1 MASVVKVVVHLFVA
15 VTLSLT
21 LYACDHSHTLQQ
33 NSAQDQNNPQGLSQ
47 LDQKLRTL
55 IEDQQLSGTPSARV
69 QPTDVNAPLSQLGMK
84 LFFSQTNNPKSENLA
99 CVHCHHPLK
108 GGGDEL
114 SMPLIELPIM
124 PYTHRNSSSSFNS
137 MYWKKRLFHD
147 GRIEFYTGNKPSDD
161 QLKRWQQ
168 APSDP
173 PVLHYPRTRYVK
185 QYPRQWLP
193 EFRTGFNDPTG
204 TEQDLLT
211 EENVDQAI
219 SSYLRSQN
227 FINTPWADYIKGDS
241 EAITRQAKEGA
252 LLFYRKP
259 EDGGYACAQCHSGDF
274 FTDEQLH
281 NTLMPPIGN
290 KPDYGRWHVTRQFKD
305 RYRFKTPTLLN
316 TEMTGPW
323 GHNGAYT
330 TLANAVRHMLNPEY
344 FAKKYDHYQLLQ
356 DGIAI
361 ENYEEQRPKLLK
373 TQTDLTVPDS
383 YANYEV
389 QQLVAFLL
397 TLTDPCLK
405 DEGCIKQWLPEGYPT
420 P

>member
-1 MASVVKVVVHLFVA
+1 MASIDKGTVHLLLI

-21 LYACDHSHTLQQ
+21 LYACDTNNTLQK
-33 NSAQDQNNPQGLSQ
+33 NSASDQVSTHNLSR
-47 LDQKLRTL
+47 LDQELRTV
-55 IEDQQLSGTPSARV
+55 IEEQQLSGTPSSRV
-69 QPTDVNAPLSQLGMK
+69 KPTRIDEPLSQLGMK
-84 LFFSQTNNPKSENLA
+84 LFFSQTNKPKSENLA

-108 GGGDEL
+108 GGGDDL

-124 PYTHRNSSSSFNS
+124 PYTHRNSGSSFNS
-137 MYWKKRLFHD
+137 MYWKKRMFHD
-147 GRIEFYTGNKPSDD
+147 GRIEFYTGNKPSES
-161 QLKRWQQ
+161 QLKRWQHT
-168 APSDP
+168 PSDP
-173 PVLHYPRTRYVK
+173 PVLHYPRTHYVK
-185 QYPRQWLP
+185 QYVPQWLP
-193 EFRTGFNDPTG
+193 EFRKGFNDPNG
-204 TEQDLLT
+204 TVESLLT

-227 FINTPWADYIKGDS
+227 FIETPWRKYIGGDNGAMS
-241 EAITRQAKEGA
+241 RQAKEGA
-252 LLFYRKP
+252 LLFYRTP
-259 EDGGYACAQCHSGDF
+259 EQGGYACAQCHSGDF
-274 FTDEQLH
+274 FTDEQMY
-281 NTLMPPIGN
+281 NTLIPPIGN

-305 RYRFKTPTLLN
+305 RFRFRTPTLLN
-316 TEMTGPW
+316 VEMTGPW

-361 ENYEEQRPKLLK
+361 ENYEEQRPKLLQ

-397 TLTDPCLK
+397 TLTDTCLK
-405 DEGCIKQWLPEGYPT
+405 DESCIKQWLPEGYPT